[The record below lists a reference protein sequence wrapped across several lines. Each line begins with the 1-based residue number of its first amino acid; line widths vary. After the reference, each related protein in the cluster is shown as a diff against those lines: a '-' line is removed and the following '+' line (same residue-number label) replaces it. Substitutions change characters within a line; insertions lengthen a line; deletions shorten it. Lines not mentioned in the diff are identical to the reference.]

1 MKKNKLLK
9 ILIVSILLLST
20 LTTFGQQLESFQ
32 FTPERPDLRLAGF
45 NCTSNNFNV
54 ENVYLSA
61 EINGVNIENY
71 IPSCTPGE
79 KFNVTIWMNY
89 TQNQAGS
96 VEKARIFE
104 IGRASCRERV

>member
-32 FTPERPDLRLAGF
+32 FTPERPDLRSAGF

-61 EINGVNIENY
+61 EINGVDLADVMETC
-71 IPSCTPGE
+71 SPGTVYD
-79 KFNVTIWMNY
+79 NVAIFMHY
-89 TQNQAGS
+89 T
-96 VEKARIFE
+96 
-104 IGRASCRERV
+104 